1 MGNGINVSI
10 IYGLIVLLSLLL
22 ASGYLVLVREKENW
36 LIWLYF
42 SAFIANLGYFALSVS
57 KALEEALLANRLGY
71 LGSVFLPLCML
82 MTLVKVCKLEMPRI
96 MMYILIGISMVIF
109 LITATQGYL
118 NWYYKEVSFTIVD
131 GVAKLEKVYGP
142 LHKLYYVYL
151 FLAFLAMIGAIFMA
165 LLKKKITSYAH
176 AGVLA
181 VVVLFNILIWLVE
194 QFVKTGFEFLSVSYV
209 MSGLLL
215 LFLYSMIQDYD
226 KLIEQIRNS
235 EKEGPVFDFEKI
247 ENELPEMGTLS
258 NREKEVFQM
267 LLTDK
272 KRKEI
277 ADELCITENTVKK
290 HTSNI
295 FVKLDVSSR
304 AELLDKI
311 KSI

>member
-10 IYGLIVLLSLLL
+10 IYGLIALLSLLL

-82 MTLVKVCKLEMPRI
+82 MALVKVCKLEMPRI

-142 LHKLYYVYL
+142 LHKLYYVP
-151 FLAFLAMIGAIFMA
+151 G
-165 LLKKKITSYAH
+165 S
-176 AGVLA
+176 
-181 VVVLFNILIWLVE
+181 IL
-194 QFVKTGFEFLSVSYV
+194 
-209 MSGLLL
+209 
-215 LFLYSMIQDYD
+215 
-226 KLIEQIRNS
+226 
-235 EKEGPVFDFEKI
+235 
-247 ENELPEMGTLS
+247 
-258 NREKEVFQM
+258 
-267 LLTDK
+267 
-272 KRKEI
+272 
-277 ADELCITENTVKK
+277 
-290 HTSNI
+290 
-295 FVKLDVSSR
+295 
-304 AELLDKI
+304 
-311 KSI
+311 

>member
-10 IYGLIVLLSLLL
+10 IYGLIALLSLLL

-42 SAFIANLGYFALSVS
+42 SVFIANLGYFTLAIS

-82 MTLVKVCKLEMPRI
+82 MTLIKVCKLQISKAMTN
-96 MMYILIGISMVIF
+96 ILIGCSLVVF
-109 LITATQGYL
+109 LITATQGYIDL
-118 NWYYKEVSFTIVD
+118 YYKEVSLTFVD
-131 GVAKLEKVYGP
+131 EVATLNKVYGP
-142 LHKLYYVYL
+142 LHKIYYVYL
-151 FLAFLAMIGAIFMA
+151 FLYFSAMIGTIILAVMN
-165 LLKKKITSYAH
+165 KKIPSNAH

-194 QFVKTGFEFLSVSYV
+194 QFVKTKFEFLSVSYV
-209 MSGLLL
+209 MSSLLL

-226 KLIEQIRNS
+226 ILIEQIRNE
-235 EKEGPVFDFEKI
+235 EKNEPVFDYEKLQK
-247 ENELPEMGTLS
+247 ELPEMSTLS
-258 NREKEVFQM
+258 NREMEVFQM

>member
-10 IYGLIVLLSLLL
+10 IYGLIALLSLLL

-247 ENELPEMGTLS
+247 ENELPEMSTLS
-258 NREKEVFQM
+258 NREMEVFQM

>member
-10 IYGLIVLLSLLL
+10 IYGLIALLSLLL

-82 MTLVKVCKLEMPRI
+82 MALVKVCKLEMPRI

>member
-10 IYGLIVLLSLLL
+10 IYGLIALLSLLL

-71 LGSVFLPLCML
+71 LGSVFLPLCIL

>member
-226 KLIEQIRNS
+226 KLIEQFRNS

>member
-10 IYGLIVLLSLLL
+10 IYGLIALLSLLL

-82 MTLVKVCKLEMPRI
+82 MTLVKVCKLEMSRI

-215 LFLYSMIQDYD
+215 LFLYNMIQDYD
-226 KLIEQIRNS
+226 KLIEQIMNS

-247 ENELPEMGTLS
+247 ENELPEMSTLS
-258 NREKEVFQM
+258 KREVEVFQM

-277 ADELCITENTVKK
+277 ADELYITENTVKK

>member
-82 MTLVKVCKLEMPRI
+82 MALVKVCKLEMPRI

-304 AELLDKI
+304 AELLNKI